1 MKLKYYVLFSF
12 AFMFFGGLYLYSLD
26 TQDYTY
32 TLPFSDLSLTLP
44 IAVWIV
50 GIVGLF
56 FVATLICFVCMWVK
70 DMLEEYRRKNDYDK
84 LLSQINEQAL
94 NREIKNR
101 VFKCKNFSELSKILQ
116 RFSLE
121 PKLDSMQSFHRKI
134 DNLFEAYKDV
144 MSGKVVE
151 LKSYHLSHENK
162 FNIQNLKNK
171 ISTNIKFA
179 FQVLNED
186 YSEELKI
193 YAVFEIFKNSDQKN
207 IERLLQCIPK
217 IPLNKEI
224 AQGLFRNYLKYLKNI
239 DRKDLFELFGKVGFE
254 PREYIDFA
262 RESKGVLNPDEWIS
276 FFEEWADCNESVELA
291 FFYVLF
297 ELEMIDKAKERHRT
311 HIKGEYRIL
320 DAYFDLKDSGK
331 NYPFD
336 IFLLCF

>member
-1 MKLKYYVLFSF
+1 
-12 AFMFFGGLYLYSLD
+12 
-26 TQDYTY
+26 
-32 TLPFSDLSLTLP
+32 
-44 IAVWIV
+44 
-50 GIVGLF
+50 
-56 FVATLICFVCMWVK
+56 
-70 DMLEEYRRKNDYDK
+70 MLEEYRRKNDYDK

>member
-1 MKLKYYVLFSF
+1 MKLKYYMLFSF
-12 AFMFFGGLYLYSLD
+12 VFMFFGGLYLYSLD
-26 TQDYTY
+26 SQDYTY
-32 TLPFSDLSLTLP
+32 TLPFSSHSLTLP

-70 DMLEEYRRKNDYDK
+70 DMLEEYCRNNDYDK

-94 NREIKNR
+94 SQEIKNR

-121 PKLDSMQSFHRKI
+121 PRLDSAQSFHRKI

-151 LKSYHLSHENK
+151 LKSYRLSPENR

-171 ISTNIKFA
+171 MNANAKFA
-179 FQVLNED
+179 FQILNENHSD
-186 YSEELKI
+186 ELKT
-193 YAVFEIFKNSDQKN
+193 YAVLEILKNFDQKN
-207 IERLLQCIPK
+207 LEKLLQCASRF
-217 IPLNKEI
+217 PLNKEI
-224 AQGLFRNYLKYLKNI
+224 AQGLFRIYLKHPASIQK
-239 DRKDLFELFGKVGFE
+239 KEFFELFSKVSFE
-254 PREYIDFA
+254 VREYIDFA
-262 RESKGVLNPDEWIS
+262 RESKGVLQPDEWIS
-276 FFEEWADCNESVELA
+276 FFEEWADCNENVELA
-291 FFYVLF
+291 LFYVLF

-311 HIKGEYRIL
+311 HIKGEYKIL
-320 DAYFDLKDSGK
+320 DAYFDLKQSGK

-336 IFLLCF
+336 IFLL